1 MVIYLLSIM
10 PSTWQGNYLSIYTR
24 CKTGMLPI
32 QLCRLHEHYSY
43 CCDNFVAALASIAA
57 TVPLSLGSVGT
68 ALNLESFD
76 DRALQKSSTTVALS
90 EGNCHCLQS
99 A

>member
-1 MVIYLLSIM
+1 M
-10 PSTWQGNYLSIYTR
+10 PIAHIAPAVVGA
-24 CKTGMLPI
+24 
-32 QLCRLHEHYSY
+32 
-43 CCDNFVAALASIAA
+43 FVAALASIAA

-68 ALNLESFD
+68 ALNLESLG

-90 EGNCHCLQS
+90 EGNYHCLQN